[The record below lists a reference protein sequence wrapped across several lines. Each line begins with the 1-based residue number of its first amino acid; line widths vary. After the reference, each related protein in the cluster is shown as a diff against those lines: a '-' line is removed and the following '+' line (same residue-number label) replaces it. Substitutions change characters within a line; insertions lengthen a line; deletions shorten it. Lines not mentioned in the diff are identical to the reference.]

1 MVRNV
6 CYCVLFAVEGRVMP
20 QITQIAAMEIK
31 SGEPFSTYVT
41 PTVPISREATSVTGI
56 SMGNG
61 EMMVNGKQVQSVSI
75 SLAVEKM
82 TSWFSKFKNVCL
94 VAHNGR
100 RFDFPVLVSTMKKNG
115 AFEKICE
122 LTFIDSLSVFRKKYP
137 NQSLKQVDLVS
148 MLLNESYDAHNAM
161 SDVAA
166 LGKLMK
172 FINLTKMDLMA
183 HSFTPLA
190 VANNLAFND
199 AKAVNL
205 PTLGPLI
212 YSGVMKRPTAENISG
227 SGLNLGH
234 LRLLNRRGGE
244 DAIRDVFTLKT
255 AEGIPRVTT
264 SKKILDAVVPKICSY
279 FDKT

>member
-1 MVRNV
+1 
-6 CYCVLFAVEGRVMP
+6 
-20 QITQIAAMEIK
+20 
-31 SGEPFSTYVT
+31 
-41 PTVPISREATSVTGI
+41 
-56 SMGNG
+56 
-61 EMMVNGKQVQSVSI
+61 
-75 SLAVEKM
+75 
-82 TSWFSKFKNVCL
+82 
-94 VAHNGR
+94 
-100 RFDFPVLVSTMKKNG
+100 MKKNG